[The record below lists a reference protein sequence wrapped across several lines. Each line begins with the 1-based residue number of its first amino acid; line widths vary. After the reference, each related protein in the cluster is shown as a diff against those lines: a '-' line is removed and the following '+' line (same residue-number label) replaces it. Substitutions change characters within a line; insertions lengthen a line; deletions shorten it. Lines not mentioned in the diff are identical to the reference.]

1 MTAPPR
7 EQTLLLGA
15 RKALVGVITQP
26 AAAPSAQADTP
37 PGGERPTVV
46 MLNSGI
52 IHRVG
57 ANRMN
62 VSLAR
67 RLAQAGFTVVRF
79 DLSGIG
85 DSDPRNDGLSPIEAV
100 LADIREV
107 LDALQ
112 ASRGA
117 TRFILLGLCS
127 GADHAVVYAP
137 GDPRVVGIVQ
147 LDPTIPRTRRYW
159 LKLYGRRVLRPR
171 LWWRML
177 GGRYH
182 VWRGLWQ
189 AARRRLQP
197 APRPPADP
205 SGSRR
210 PPTREEAFAYLEGA
224 YRQAVLA
231 DVQFFSVFTP
241 DLPRQHNYREQIL
254 DAFPSVPFGAQLRLE
269 FHAEADHTFAAPAC
283 RERVISAI
291 VEWATGTTFVSR

>member
-1 MTAPPR
+1 MTVAPR
-7 EQTLLLGA
+7 EQTLLLGE

-26 AAAPSAQADTP
+26 AATNPSPA
-37 PGGERPTVV
+37 ERPTVV

-85 DSDPRNDGLSPIEAV
+85 DSEPRNDGLSPIEAV

-117 TRFILLGLCS
+117 TRFILMGLCS

-147 LDPTIPRTRRYW
+147 LDPTIPHTRRYW
-159 LKLYGRRVLRPR
+159 LNLYGRRALRPR

-177 GGRYH
+177 SGRYH
-182 VWRGLWQ
+182 VWRSVRQ
-189 AARRRLQP
+189 AVQRRLQRT
-197 APRPPADP
+197 APRPVAEPD
-205 SGSRR
+205 GTRR

-224 YRQAVLA
+224 YRQAVLSG
-231 DVQFFSVFTP
+231 VQFFSVFTP

-254 DAFPSVPFGAQLRLE
+254 DAFPEVPFGAQLRLA

-283 RERVISAI
+283 RERVISEI
-291 VEWATGTTFVSR
+291 VDWACGTTFVVR